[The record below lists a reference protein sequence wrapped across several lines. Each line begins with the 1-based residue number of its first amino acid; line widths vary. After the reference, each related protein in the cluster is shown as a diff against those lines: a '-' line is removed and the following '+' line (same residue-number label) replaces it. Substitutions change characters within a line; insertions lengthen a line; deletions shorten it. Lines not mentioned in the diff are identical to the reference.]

1 MVSLMKEELAT
12 VHFQC
17 FAGIQNLFDEVFLK
31 VTKKVEKNSPS
42 VGGIQKVIFQNK
54 SLSSVTDKQ
63 LKSKD

>member
-1 MVSLMKEELAT
+1 
-12 VHFQC
+12 
-17 FAGIQNLFDEVFLK
+17 LFDEVFLK